1 MGVPD
6 FLSKGLILIIPE
18 IKRFSNNVELHV
30 LDFINLTPEIT
41 QQIDDH
47 LVQICEGDSDS
58 NLNLVKSNF
67 LRFLETKDERTKIG
81 AVAEFFVHLYLRQ
94 IKLKQEFLFFNL
106 EEGSIKKGFD
116 GFFSSDTEEYLVESK
131 SGLSS
136 TEAISHKSK
145 IKEAYNDI
153 SSVIAGNSKKSKNN
167 PWRNAYNHA
176 CHTDVGTRKTIR
188 KKIKE
193 LSDLFD
199 NGEYGKVDKFNI
211 IPCSSIFLMSGWDSN
226 FSQQILMTDD
236 VFFESLT
243 AKSTKAICITKAS
256 YNSFLLYLR
265 GE

>member
-1 MGVPD
+1 MGL
-6 FLSKGLILIIPE
+6 LSKDLILIIPE

-41 QQIDDH
+41 KQIDDQ

-58 NLNLVKSNF
+58 DLDLVKSNF
-67 LRFLETKDERTKIG
+67 LKFLETKDERTKIG

-94 IKLKQEFLFFNL
+94 MKLKQEFLFFNL

-116 GFFSSDTEEYLVESK
+116 GFFSSETEEYLVESK
-131 SGLSS
+131 SGLAS
-136 TEAISHKSK
+136 TDGISHKNK
-145 IKEAYNDI
+145 IKEAYSDI
-153 SSVIAGNSKKSKNN
+153 SSVIAGDSRKSKNN

-176 CHTDVGTRKTIR
+176 CHADVGTSKTIR

-199 NGEYGKVDKFNI
+199 NGEFGKVDKFNI
-211 IPCSSIFLMSGWDSN
+211 IPCSSIFLMNGWDSN
-226 FSQQILMTDD
+226 FSHQILRTDD

-265 GE
+265 GES